1 MTARPLLIFK
11 LPSSFEAIPGRGADS
26 HQGCTMNT
34 PNSTRGSELDARL
47 QRLIAE
53 MLDLAAGEVRPEM
66 RREDTGAWDSM
77 AHFRL
82 VTAVE
87 SAFAVRLTMEE
98 IAAIGSPMELQ
109 RIVLSHG
116 GLT

>member
-1 MTARPLLIFK
+1 LR
-11 LPSSFEAIPGRGADS
+11 SQFEATLGTGGGSADFD
-26 HQGCTMNT
+26 HGCTMNT
-34 PNSTRGSELDARL
+34 PNSSRGSELDARL
-47 QRLIAE
+47 QGLIAE
-53 MLDLAAGEVRPEM
+53 MLDLAAGEVRPQM

-77 AHFRL
+77 AHLRL

-87 SAFAVRLTMEE
+87 NAFAVRLTMEE

-109 RIVLSHG
+109 QIVLSHG